1 MTEWQ
6 PLTWQMFHTIALNFN
21 EAYKDEYI
29 TFFDTLKTIIPCKMC
44 RNHYIAQTNIEN
56 LKIENN
62 INSEKIFNW
71 TIDLHNNVN
80 VMNRKRLW
88 SYDGAR
94 SHYTNNN
101 FNNGTLKQFIFEYIK
116 LNFKKNPL
124 KTTQL
129 VRMIKTLPYFHPN
142 GEKRDKLIDFSRKF
156 DLNRGNIKSWLY
168 AFLIILK
175 S

>member
-1 MTEWQ
+1 
-6 PLTWQMFHTIALNFN
+6 
-21 EAYKDEYI
+21 
-29 TFFDTLKTIIPCKMC
+29 
-44 RNHYIAQTNIEN
+44 
-56 LKIENN
+56 
-62 INSEKIFNW
+62 
-71 TIDLHNNVN
+71 
-80 VMNRKRLW
+80 MNRKRLW